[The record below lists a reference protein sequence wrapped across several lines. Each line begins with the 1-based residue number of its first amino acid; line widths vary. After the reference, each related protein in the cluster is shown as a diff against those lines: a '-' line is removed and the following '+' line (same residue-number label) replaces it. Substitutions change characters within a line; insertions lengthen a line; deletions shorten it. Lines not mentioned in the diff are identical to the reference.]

1 MCQNVKAFLFQL
13 CVPTCRYA
21 LEHMAGVVAAAAA
34 APDATAEGILVAAA
48 RAAPASA
55 LRKFIAVRTAG
66 SSTHGGVCIQT
77 AAVHTFLRELR
88 STALFAAVAP
98 ALPLPRTA
106 SSGSLDEVAA
116 TNCYTHGSGA
126 EGCCGPA
133 AGPGDEVAGIQHAT
147 DSACALQAAQQQQQ
161 QQQQQP
167 RSESHDSLASTAAAS
182 SSPAL
187 AASSAEPAV
196 REDLSRERACMLLLM
211 SPKEVW
217 REISDERLRGEV
229 LALLDTGAHSGRA
242 ASAWAGPAD
251 YAAARDD
258 ACATLEP
265 VLGDEWVRCNCFEVV
280 MRYGLCPLMA
290 PPPAQGGSLLHCLPQ
305 PAPAACSGG
314 G

>member
-1 MCQNVKAFLFQL
+1 MQWRALTKLHLTAFAICHFKGDAPICKAFSFQL
-13 CVPTCRYA
+13 CLPTCRYA

-48 RAAPASA
+48 RAAPAAA

-98 ALPLPRTA
+98 ALPPPRTA

-116 TNCYTHGSGA
+116 TNCFTNGSGT

-133 AGPGDEVAGIQHAT
+133 AGPGEEVAGIQHAT
-147 DSACALQAAQQQQQ
+147 DSVCALQAAQQQQQ
-161 QQQQQP
+161 QQQQRQQHSVVDGQHAAQQGMQQQGKQQQQQQL
-167 RSESHDSLASTAAAS
+167 RSESHDSLAATAAAS

-217 REISDERLRGEV
+217 REICDERLRGEV

-242 ASAWAGPAD
+242 NAAWAGPA
-251 YAAARDD
+251 R
-258 ACATLEP
+258 L
-265 VLGDEWVRCNCFEVV
+265 
-280 MRYGLCPLMA
+280 
-290 PPPAQGGSLLHCLPQ
+290 
-305 PAPAACSGG
+305 
-314 G
+314 